1 MTGSIDNLILR
12 HAYCDTLVERK
23 TNSINLARRLE
34 LPVKII
40 QETVKELI
48 KNGSLAKK
56 DEDNISLTEFGRKQ
70 ISVVMTGGVFDLIH
84 IGHIFTLKQ
93 AKLLGDV
100 LVVVITTDNNVR
112 KLKKREPT
120 NSQRDRAQVI
130 AHIKDVD
137 VAVIGNE
144 GDFILTVKQIM
155 PDIIALGYDQKFNEE
170 DLMNKL
176 RENKLEHIKIIRL
189 NQYVPG
195 KSTSKIMQE
204 IIQKNIRM

>member
-12 HAYCDTLVERK
+12 HAYCDILVKRK

-34 LPVKII
+34 LPVEII
-40 QETVKELI
+40 QETVNELI
-48 KNGSLAKK
+48 RNGSLARQ
-56 DEDNISLTEFGRKQ
+56 DENDLSLTEFGRKQ

-120 NSQRDRAQVI
+120 NSQKDRAQVI

-144 GDFILTVKQIM
+144 EDFILTVKQIM

-170 DLMNKL
+170 DLKNRLK
-176 RENKLEHIKIIRL
+176 ENRLEHIKIIRL